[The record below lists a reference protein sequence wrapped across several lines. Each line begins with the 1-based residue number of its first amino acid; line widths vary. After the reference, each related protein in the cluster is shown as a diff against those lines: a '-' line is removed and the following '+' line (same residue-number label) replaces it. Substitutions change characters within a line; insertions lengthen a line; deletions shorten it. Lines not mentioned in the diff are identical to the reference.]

1 MKIDYTAVGEK
12 IRDARLNARITQE
25 VLAEK
30 TDLSI
35 TTSVRLKMQVQAS
48 VCRH

>member
-35 TTSVRLKMQVQAS
+35 THQ
-48 VCRH
+48 CD